1 MKNDEN
7 IINHFISSLGDND
20 IYSQILAEELLKG
33 IMNEESLFLFGKQE
47 QERNQIDNDSAK

>member
-7 IINHFISSLGDND
+7 IINHFVASLGDGD

-47 QERNQIDNDSAK
+47 QERDQTNNDSSK